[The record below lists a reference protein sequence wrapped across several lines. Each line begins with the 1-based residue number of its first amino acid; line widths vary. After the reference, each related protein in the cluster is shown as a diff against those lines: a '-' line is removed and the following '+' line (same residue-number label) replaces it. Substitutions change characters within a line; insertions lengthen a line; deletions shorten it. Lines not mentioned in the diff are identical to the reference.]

1 MPDENRKLTDEE
13 LAMHREYVKSLKDR
27 GFCTLDDASA
37 LQTRLLNH
45 KDGRIYPVSFIG
57 NDFRSWLRGTGR
69 KCSNRSPAYVLSSL
83 VPVVGQKFDPSQG
96 LYVRDG
102 RTGCTFA
109 NTFKRYEPTTE
120 CREVSPLLP
129 EFFKRLFPDEEACHS
144 VLQWVAHMF
153 QHPEERPSWHVLLSS
168 EQGTGKGFLVNTI
181 LQPLLAGRAFTAF
194 AYSQVMGRFAT
205 VWEDNML
212 VHLDDCKS
220 GSDATQTKLKSLL
233 SEPRVYVERKGLQG
247 QMTDTYAR
255 VILSSNEL
263 RPLILDQGERRWY
276 APTRLVHRHDR
287 KETQGHIQKLA
298 DWLKLPGSYDAT
310 YRWFMAYDLTGFNSK
325 SVPDSAGLTA
335 IVEMSKSPLLEFIEG
350 FVQER
355 PVFNR
360 SELLD
365 GIADARLTRPGD
377 RELPHLIREIG
388 YDKRKL
394 RPSPGA
400 APVWLYF
407 PAAMPEDEVKALYHT
422 EF

>member
-1 MPDENRKLTDEE
+1 MADEKTPLNDEE
-13 LAMHREYVKSLKDR
+13 LTIHREYVKSLKKR
-27 GFCTLDDASA
+27 GFCTLDDASSS
-37 LQTRLLNH
+37 QTRLLNH
-45 KDGRIYPVSFIG
+45 RDGRIYPASFIA
-57 NDFRSWLRGTGR
+57 NDFRSWLRSTER
-69 KCSNRSPAYVLSSL
+69 KCRNRSASYIIGGLM
-83 VPVVGQKFDPSQG
+83 PVVGQKFDPSQG
-96 LYVRDG
+96 LYIRDG
-102 RTGCTFA
+102 RTGCTFV

-129 EFFKRLFPDEEACHS
+129 EFFQRLFPDEQACHT
-144 VLQWVAHMF
+144 VLQWIAHMF
-153 QHPEERPSWHVLLSS
+153 QHPEERPSWHILLSS
-168 EQGTGKGFLVNTI
+168 AQGTGKGFLVNTI

-220 GSDATQTKLKSLL
+220 SSDSTQTKLKSLL

-263 RPLILDQGERRWY
+263 RPLILDEGERRWY
-276 APTRLVHRHDR
+276 APTRLVHRQDR
-287 KETQGHIQKLA
+287 KETQRHIQQLA
-298 DWLKLPGSYDAT
+298 DWLKLPGSMDAV
-310 YRWFMAYDLTGFNSK
+310 YRWFMRYDLTGFNPK
-325 SVPDSAGLTA
+325 SVPDSAGLA
-335 IVEMSKSPLLEFIEG
+335 AMVEMSKSPVLEFIEG
-350 FVQER
+350 FIQER

-365 GIADARLTRPGD
+365 GIAEARLTRPGD

-407 PAAMPEDEVKALYHT
+407 PAAMPEDEAKALYQT